1 MNNELQDK
9 QYIALELTKI
19 GYPPIEQTLDYTN
32 EDIFDTYK
40 YNLLHLA
47 GLLDETDTILY
58 LKNENERLEKENSEL
73 YSNNRGNFEN
83 FIKDFKDFI
92 EENKGDM
99 EPRVYSGLITL
110 CNKKI

>member
-19 GYPPIEQTLDYTN
+19 LFGDKVKFQKEQVYVTYQYFLLNVANIYNT
-32 EDIFDTYK
+32 IDTFE
-40 YNLLHLA
+40 L
-47 GLLDETDTILY
+47 
-58 LKNENERLEKENSEL
+58 LKNENERLEKEISEL
-73 YSNNRGNFEN
+73 RSNNRGNFEN

-99 EPRVYSGLITL
+99 EPRVYSGLINL